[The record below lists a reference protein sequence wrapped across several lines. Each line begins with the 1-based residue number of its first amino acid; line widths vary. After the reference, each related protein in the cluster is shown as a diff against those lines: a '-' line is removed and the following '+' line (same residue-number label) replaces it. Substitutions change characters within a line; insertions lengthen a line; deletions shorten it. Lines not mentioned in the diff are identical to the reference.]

1 MVWAPRFGLKGQIDA
16 TLGVVL
22 SDANHRTAA
31 RFASGRS
38 SGASTTTAGAAF
50 VAQQG
55 RSSGASTTT
64 ADASFAAQQGRN
76 SGASTT
82 TSCAGSM
89 VQQGRGSGC
98 SVSTA
103 FVQAAQQG
111 RGSGCAATGAC
122 GAQLRP
128 ALQAPG
134 RGAAAAGGP
143 QSIGSSV
150 TWGSGPAHFQGTL
163 VSGAAAAHTGAAT
176 SAALGATTAA
186 ATDPAGPGPPPV
198 QIVPFEFKSGRN
210 YFLHRAQ
217 VRARVL
223 APRAHGQL
231 APGASNKAS
240 AAALPVPQI
249 KRQQQRPQGFKAL
262 WLCTPQRVGRVLPAC

>member
-89 VQQGRGSGC
+89 V
-98 SVSTA
+98 
-103 FVQAAQQG
+103 QQG